1 MHNFKKLKIW
11 QESIALVS
19 DSYNLTKLFPD
30 FEKFGLATQM
40 NRCAVSIPSN
50 IAEGSSKSTDKHF
63 SRYLEF
69 SLGSAF
75 EWETQL
81 IIAFNEKYISEKKFK
96 ELEHKI
102 KQIQKN
108 DFRISIWTKIISLGS

>member
-11 QESIALVS
+11 NESMKLVS
-19 DSYNLTKLFPD
+19 ESYKITRSFPK
-30 FEKFGLATQM
+30 FETYGLMSQM

-50 IAEGSSKSTDKHF
+50 ISEGTSKSTNKHF
-63 SRYLEF
+63 SSYLEH

-81 IIAFNEKYISEKKFK
+81 NVAFNESYISEEKFN
-96 ELEHKI
+96 ELEDKI
-102 KQIQKN
+102 KQIQKM
-108 DFRISIWTKIISLGS
+108 ISSFKSGLNRS

>member
-11 QESIALVS
+11 NDSISLVS
-19 DSYNLTKLFPD
+19 ESYKLTTTFPD
-30 FEKFGLATQM
+30 FEKFGLVTQM
-40 NRCAVSIPSN
+40 NRCAISIPSN

-63 SRYLEF
+63 NKYLEV

-81 IIAFNEKYISEKKFK
+81 IIAYNESYLSEVKYK
-96 ELEHKI
+96 ELEQKI
-102 KQIQKN
+102 KQIQKM
-108 DFRISIWTKIISLGS
+108 ISSFQNGLKI

>member
-11 QESIALVS
+11 TESMKLVS
-19 DSYNLTKLFPD
+19 DSYKLTKTFPE
-30 FEKFGLATQM
+30 FEKFGLVSQM

-63 SRYLEF
+63 SKYLED

-81 IIAFNEKYISEKKFK
+81 IIAFNENYLSEKSFN
-96 ELEHKI
+96 ELEQKI
-102 KQIQKN
+102 KSIQKM
-108 DFRISIWTKIISLGS
+108 ISSFQYGLNKS

>member
-11 QESIALVS
+11 SESMLLVS
-19 DSYNLTKLFPD
+19 ESYKTTKTFPD
-30 FEKFGLATQM
+30 FEKFGIVSQM
-40 NRCAVSIPSN
+40 NRSAVSIPSN

-63 SRYLEF
+63 NKYIEA

-81 IIAFNEKYISEKKFK
+81 IIAYNESYILEEKFK
-96 ELEHKI
+96 ELEQKI
-102 KQIQKN
+102 KHIQKM
-108 DFRISIWTKIISLGS
+108 ISRFQLGLKF